1 MGQRAVPAHADE
13 REQLRPRARP
23 SSHCASGPYP
33 PTPKQP
39 GRGSLPIPFTCYQVA
54 HEGISAPGSRVL
66 MCSPPLTQASQACAK
81 LIREMLDVLLRPTDF
96 FRALAGRRPD
106 LVAPFFIVMAGA
118 VMASLGQALLT
129 RLLPSPIPGGAAAQ
143 VVLAL
148 VGGIV
153 GGLLAWGLGGLVLR
167 LLAGPDSRAWEVY
180 GWASMPG
187 LLMGLLTHA
196 HCGLV
201 SHHQQPASRTSPY
214 RHGGFSG
221 LAARLSTAD
230 LAGRPV

>member
-1 MGQRAVPAHADE
+1 
-13 REQLRPRARP
+13 
-23 SSHCASGPYP
+23 
-33 PTPKQP
+33 
-39 GRGSLPIPFTCYQVA
+39 
-54 HEGISAPGSRVL
+54 

-187 LLMGLLTHA
+187 LLMGLLTTPVA
-196 HCGLV
+196 AWYPITGNLPPVPPLTDTVAFQAWQRDYQQLIWQADQFRFIQGLNLLGMVWSLGIIWSALRVLVPARALV
-201 SHHQQPASRTSPY
+201 SALVMAAIS
-214 RHGGFSG
+214 
-221 LAARLSTAD
+221 LAFTFLSI
-230 LAGRPV
+230 RP